1 MPRKSSQGHRTE
13 ITVAIIAMISVVL
26 VAFIANIDKIF
37 GSDPAP
43 PPVNQAQAQPPS
55 PQPAAPQPVAGLDA
69 GTMAAGQNL
78 SEAERQALDRY
89 ANSINDITRQ
99 IDAQNAN
106 LQ

>member
-1 MPRKSSQGHRTE
+1 MPRKTSQGHRTE
-13 ITVAIIAMISVVL
+13 ITVAIIAMVSAVL

-43 PPVNQAQAQPPS
+43 PPTNQAQAPS
-55 PQPAAPQPVAGLDA
+55 PQPVGPQLVPGLDA
-69 GTMAAGQNL
+69 GTAVAAQNL
-78 SEAERQALDRY
+78 SDAEREALERY
-89 ANSINDITRQ
+89 ANSINDISRQ